1 MINELPDYLEVPQ
14 DYIPEF
20 LTSEERLVW
29 LRAMP
34 QLIREGILTTLDL
47 NLAEMYCVMTVK
59 LNELLKENPSH
70 YMVDKYRNHIKK
82 HGAGFMPHPC
92 LLCLLGQDPT
102 EYKGQ
107 EGTTGK
113 EGKGNYRFSSGRQTT
128 CPAEILQTIA
138 D

>member
-70 YMVDKYRNHIKK
+70 YMVDKYRNHIKN
-82 HGAGFMPHPC
+82 MERD
-92 LLCLLGQDPT
+92 LCLTPASYASWVKTQLSIKDKRERQAKR
-102 EYKGQ
+102 EKA
-107 EGTTGK
+107 TTDFRPAGK
-113 EGKGNYRFSSGRQTT
+113 QLALRKYFKQ
-128 CPAEILQTIA
+128 
-138 D
+138 